1 MPSSC
6 PIPSLDQT
14 RHARPIDDD
23 DDDDEMSLFV
33 DKHRPRTLQ
42 SCTYHPD
49 ISKRLQSIAQSAD
62 FPHLLVYGP
71 SGAGKKTRVVGVL
84 KALYGPSTDRLKID
98 ARIFVTPSNKKLQ
111 VNVVSSNYHL
121 ELTPSDVGSG
131 NDRAVIQELLK
142 EVAQT
147 AQVDSQA
154 KQRFKVVV
162 INEADALTREAQAAL
177 RRTMESYSANLRLI
191 LIANS
196 TSKIISPIRSRTLL
210 IRVPAPTLDQVV
222 QVLHAV
228 AKKESLDAN
237 QELFTRIA
245 LESRRNMRRALLML
259 EAVYVQHHAVD
270 ATTPLPQPDWE
281 VVVRQCS
288 EEILANHTPSQILSV
303 RQKLYDLLSH
313 CIPPSLILK
322 TLAWNLLLKTDDS
335 LKGQVVHWAA
345 FYEHRIRLGS
355 KTIFHLEAFVVKY
368 MRLVEQYLSG

>member
-1 MPSSC
+1 MPHPLIGS
-6 PIPSLDQT
+6 T

-142 EVAQT
+142 EVAQ
-147 AQVDSQA
+147 
-154 KQRFKVVV
+154 
-162 INEADALTREAQAAL
+162 ADALTREAQAAL

-245 LESRRNMRRALLML
+245 LESRRNLRRALLML